1 MVVAGS
7 RIRWWGCGGLVV
19 RGAGIG
25 RCCVM
30 AELAPKTKSAE
41 RFENRQRA
49 RTASQEVKTKFDND
63 EKER

>member
-1 MVVAGS
+1 
-7 RIRWWGCGGLVV
+7 
-19 RGAGIG
+19 
-25 RCCVM
+25 M